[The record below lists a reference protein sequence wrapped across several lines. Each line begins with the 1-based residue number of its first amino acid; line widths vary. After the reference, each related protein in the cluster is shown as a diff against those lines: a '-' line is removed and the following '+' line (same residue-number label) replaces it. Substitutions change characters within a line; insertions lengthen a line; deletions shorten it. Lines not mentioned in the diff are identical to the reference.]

1 MSEIRII
8 TDTVHTVVAQTTE
21 YAIRLTDGTIY
32 HPPLGLLTLQSAED
46 FLAACTPFDT
56 YGQFTEAKVITRAVF
71 RSEWT
76 EVPA

>member
-8 TDTVHTVVAQTTE
+8 TDTVHTTVEQTTE

-32 HPPLGLLTLQSAED
+32 HPPLGLQTLQAAEG
-46 FLAACTPFDT
+46 FLVVCAPFDFA
-56 YGQFTEAKVITRAVF
+56 GELAGARVITRAVF